1 MRRIGWA
8 ALLGLCAWLCAAPAV
23 AQALRAELLLS
34 GGEAASPPVS
44 ASVLKV
50 ARADAEVREA
60 VLHPPYRAGAYWLRL
75 TAERAIQP
83 AEGRVL
89 VLDGAHAL
97 GPVVYYPP
105 AGAVRVVHESGQGG
119 SGLLRRGWVLALPN
133 GWPTGAVAYLRVGGA
148 STEALRL
155 RFSDVSSLA
164 REQRAQ
170 TRFYTAAFTGLMLMA
185 LGMLVIG
192 VNFRERL
199 YLSYGGYLVCLALYI
214 MLLSGDAGEMRGIA
228 WLDRSG
234 FIGEWGLAT
243 LAVIIQLE
251 FTRLF
256 LELPQRLRNGA
267 RVVRGLQWLHIAL
280 LVTLLVG
287 RDHVLDWYYLVG
299 NALLVLAVP
308 VVLVLAVWA
317 WRKGATY
324 AGYYLLGWGPLLAM
338 VLAMAGH
345 LLGFFNAPW
354 AEQLLPAM
362 AVLESGVL
370 VLALSQHAANRHRLA
385 VLAREAVERDPLTGA
400 MNARAF
406 RQLLESWQHLGVLGG
421 SKRYGLLLIDHD
433 DLRQLNH
440 RHGRA
445 VGDAVLQ
452 QVLARIR
459 GVLRPD
465 DVVARL
471 EADSFAVVTECDRK
485 DCEQLAYRLSD
496 VVGKRPLRIDGQA
509 ITATVSIGVAMSH
522 PGDSVAMLL
531 ARAERA
537 LLSARIGGHGAV
549 GHEPA
554 RATPAAA
561 ME

>member
-1 MRRIGWA
+1 MRRMGWA
-8 ALLGLCAWLCAAPAV
+8 LLLALGAWLCAAPAM

-34 GGEAASPPVS
+34 GGEAATPPVS

-50 ARADAEVREA
+50 ARSDAQAPEA
-60 VLHPPYRAGAYWLRL
+60 VLYPPYRAGAYWLRL
-75 TAERAIQP
+75 TAERPIQP

-89 VLDGAHAL
+89 VLDGAHAV

-119 SGLLRRGWVLALPN
+119 SGLLRRGWVLPLPN
-133 GWPTGAVAYLRVGGA
+133 GWPSGAVAYLRVGGA
-148 STEALRL
+148 STEPLRL
-155 RFSDVSSLA
+155 RFSDVSTLA

-192 VNFRERL
+192 GNFRERL
-199 YLSYGGYLVCLALYI
+199 YLSYGTYLVCLALYI

-228 WLDRSG
+228 WLDRTG

-267 RVVRGLQWLHIAL
+267 RVVRGLQWVHIAL
-280 LVTLLVG
+280 LATLLVG
-287 RDHVLDWYYLVG
+287 GRRVLDWYYLVG
-299 NALLVLAVP
+299 NALLVLSVP
-308 VVLVLAVWA
+308 VVLVLALWA

-324 AGYYLLGWGPLLAM
+324 AGYYLLGWGPLLGM
-338 VLAMAGH
+338 VLVVAGH

-370 VLALSQHAANRHRLA
+370 VLALSQHAANRHRMA

-400 MNARAF
+400 MNAKAF

-421 SKRYGLLLIDHD
+421 GRRYGLLLIDHD
-433 DLRQLNH
+433 DLRQLND
-440 RHGRA
+440 RYGRA

-452 QVLARIR
+452 QVLGRIR

-471 EADSFAVVTECDRK
+471 EADSFVVVTECDRK

-509 ITATVSIGVAMSH
+509 ITATVSIGVAMSQ
-522 PGDSVAMLL
+522 PGDSAAVLL

-537 LLSARIGGHGAV
+537 LLSARLGGHGAV

-554 RATPAAA
+554 PAPA

>member
-1 MRRIGWA
+1 MRRRGWA
-8 ALLGLCAWLCAAPAV
+8 ALLVLCAWLCAAPAL
-23 AQALRAELLLS
+23 AQALRVELLLS

-44 ASVLKV
+44 ASVLAV
-50 ARADAEVREA
+50 ARADAQADA
-60 VLHPPYRAGAYWLRL
+60 VTLHPPYRDGAYWLRL
-75 TAERAIQP
+75 TSARPIQP

-89 VLDGAHAL
+89 VLEGAHAM
-97 GPVVYYPP
+97 GPVIYYPP
-105 AGAVRVVHESGQGG
+105 AGAVRLVHESGQGG

-148 STEALRL
+148 STEPVRL

-170 TRFYTAAFTGLMLMA
+170 TRFFTAAFTGLMLMA

-192 VNFRERL
+192 LNFRERL
-199 YLSYGGYLVCLALYI
+199 YLSYGSYLVCLALYI
-214 MLLSGDAGEMRGIA
+214 MLLSGDAGEMRGLA
-228 WLDRSG
+228 WLKRAG
-234 FIGEWGLAT
+234 VIGEWGLAT

-256 LELPQRLRNGA
+256 LELPQRLRHGA

-280 LVTLLVG
+280 LATLLVG
-287 RDHVLDWYYLVG
+287 GRHVVGWYYLVG
-299 NALLVLAVP
+299 NTLLVLSVP
-308 VVLVLAVWA
+308 LVLMLAVWA

-338 VLAMAGH
+338 VVMVAAHM
-345 LLGFFNAPW
+345 LGIVNAPW

-385 VLAREAVERDPLTGA
+385 VLARETVERDPLTGA
-400 MNARAF
+400 MNAKAF
-406 RQLLESWQHLGVLGG
+406 RQLLESWQHLGVLG

-440 RHGRA
+440 RYGRA

-471 EADSFAVVTECDRK
+471 EADSFVVVTECDRK

-496 VVGKRPLRIDGQA
+496 VVGKRPLRIDSQA
-509 ITATVSIGVAMSH
+509 ITVTVSIGVAMSH

-537 LLSARIGGHGAV
+537 LLSARIAGHGAV

-554 RATPAAA
+554 RTTSSTV